1 MKCAD
6 IQQSDHPVP
15 NTQLHHLPGSFR
27 KLKISVSQTV
37 SSEILGLEL
46 LEICFRCIFLGYCS
60 PRPAD
65 ANICAA
71 RSPAICMSVKLPR
84 WFSRTFRTKN
94 QCLRRLCIN
103 RLPVPRE
110 RLKGT
115 TRPTSLRD
123 FWAFTWRVQKQARD
137 LQPDQCVDHSS
148 LCARGKLH
156 LSTAPEGNQ
165 GLSPKKVPYKS
176 AS

>member
-1 MKCAD
+1 MQIYKKV
-6 IQQSDHPVP
+6 ITTSPTP
-15 NTQLHHLPGSFR
+15 NVTSLHHLPGSFR

-65 ANICAA
+65 PNICAA

-84 WFSRTFRTKN
+84 WFSRTFKSEN
-94 QCLRRLCIN
+94 QCLRRLCVN
-103 RLPVPRE
+103 RLPVPME

-115 TRPTSLRD
+115 HYLPSVT
-123 FWAFTWRVQKQARD
+123 
-137 LQPDQCVDHSS
+137 
-148 LCARGKLH
+148 
-156 LSTAPEGNQ
+156 Q
-165 GLSPKKVPYKS
+165 GLLGLHVEGTERGPEPAACPVCGSFVPLCSWEAASLKS
-176 AS
+176 SRGDPRPQS

>member
-1 MKCAD
+1 M
-6 IQQSDHPVP
+6 ITPYPTP
-15 NTQLHHLPGSFR
+15 NFTSLHHLPGSFR
-27 KLKISVSQTV
+27 KLKVSVSQTV

-84 WFSRTFRTKN
+84 WFSRTFEN
-94 QCLRRLCIN
+94 QCLRRRCVN

-115 TRPTSLRD
+115 TCPTSLRD
-123 FWAFTWRVQKQARD
+123 FWAFTWRIQKEARN
-137 LQPDQCVDHSS
+137 LQPDQCVAHSS

-156 LSTAPEGNQ
+156 LSTAPEGTQ
-165 GLSPKKVPYKS
+165 GLSPKKELYKS
-176 AS
+176 VS